1 MCDYSKFIS
10 NIVITL
16 YCKER
21 KELLKMALR
30 RMLYQ
35 APIMEES
42 VADIFTENP
51 YPCPFYKIFENYWSG
66 IWNCQIK
73 TISLLWKV
81 DNHISNI

>member
-1 MCDYSKFIS
+1 MGLVLPLGKVLVVTIHLNKKYNMCDYSKFIS
-10 NIVITL
+10 NIVITP

-51 YPCPFYKIFENYWSG
+51 YPCPF
-66 IWNCQIK
+66 
-73 TISLLWKV
+73 
-81 DNHISNI
+81 